1 MFRIEDIESWEY
13 VTDVPIVHDISV
25 ANNHNYH
32 IEIGGQDVAVHNS
45 SKSYSIMQV
54 LTTLAVAELN
64 VDIVVAGASVPKL
77 KEDVMKI
84 MSQIVLANPNVRRF
98 VKGFNIQD
106 RKYTFTTGSTMEFKS
121 YEDAEMAKGGKHHYL
136 YVSEATRFDYA
147 TFDILNRNTQKRT
160 FIDYNPSF
168 RFWVH
173 DILLTNKTQYPSVKL
188 LRSWHEH
195 NNYISQDK
203 HDEIERIADKD
214 MWRVYARGL
223 TGKLSGLVYS
233 WAEIEE
239 FPKVGVREVIWG
251 IDWGYTNDPTA
262 VTRVAC
268 MEDGTYVVEEL
279 TYDAG
284 IHEDVLAHVM
294 VENGYTSEQAV
305 YCDHD
310 KDMIYRMRL
319 KGIMA
324 LSAEKGAGSILNGVL
339 YVKQKTV
346 RYTKR
351 SRNLAMELGKYR
363 FVEID
368 GQNTNKVVD
377 EYNHLLDSCRMAM
390 YSHRYRAK
398 DADTTDTRPEEK

>member
-1 MFRIEDIESWEY
+1 MFRLEDIKSWEY
-13 VTDVPIVHDISV
+13 VADVPIVYDLSV
-25 ANNHNYH
+25 KNNHNYH
-32 IEIGGQDVAVHNS
+32 VAFGGQELLVHNS

-54 LTTLAVAELN
+54 LATFACTEDN
-64 VDIVVAGASVPKL
+64 IDIVVAGSTIPKL

-84 MSQIVLANPNVRRF
+84 MAQLVMGNPSLRRF

-121 YEDAEMAKGGKHHYL
+121 YEDPEMAKGGKHHYL
-136 YVSEATRFDYA
+136 YMSEATRFDYA

-160 FIDYNPSF
+160 FIDYNPTF

-188 LRSWHEH
+188 IRSWHEH
-195 NNYISQDK
+195 NMYISQDK

-233 WAEIEE
+233 WAEIEK
-239 FPKVGVREVIWG
+239 FPTEGVKEIIWG

-262 VTRVAC
+262 ITKIAI

-279 TYDAG
+279 SYTAG
-284 IHEDVLAHVM
+284 IHAEVIVHIM
-294 VENGYTSEQAV
+294 HENGYTTEQAV

-310 KDMIYRMRL
+310 KEMILQIRRL
-319 KGIMA
+319 GVIG
-324 LSAEKGAGSILNGVL
+324 LPAEKGAGSILNGVL
-339 YVKQKTV
+339 HVKQKTV
-346 RYTKR
+346 RYTKT
-351 SRNLAMELGKYR
+351 SRNLKVELMKYR
-363 FVEID
+363 FVEIN

-377 EYNHLLDSCRMAM
+377 EFNHCLDSIRMAI
-390 YSHRYRAK
+390 YSHRNRVK
-398 DADTTDTRPEEK
+398 K